1 MAEKYTGQPMDRRY
15 VGEQIDIT
23 YSLKRCIHAGKCVI
37 HLPDVFDRHGRPW
50 IRPNDATP
58 DQIAQV
64 ILMCPTGALHFE
76 RKDGGL
82 PETPPP
88 ENMILAWQNGPIQFH
103 GDLSVTGTNVDMQ
116 EETRLTLCRCGES
129 TNKPFCDN
137 SHTKTGFVSDDR
149 HQSIGRETPPAAGGK
164 LRIAVEPD
172 GPYDV
177 SGSVRIVNHVGDL
190 LYQGNHARL
199 CRCGFSSTRPFCDGT
214 HLKIEFR
221 SE

>member
-1 MAEKYTGQPMDRRY
+1 MPKKYTGTAMDRRY
-15 VGEQIDIT
+15 MGDQIDIT
-23 YSLKRCIHAGKCVI
+23 YSLKRCIHAEKCVI
-37 HLPDVFDRHGRPW
+37 HLPGVFDRHGRPW

-58 DQIAQV
+58 DQVAQV

-76 RKDGGL
+76 RKDGDL
-82 PETPPP
+82 SETPPS
-88 ENMILAWQNGPIQFH
+88 ENTILAWQNGPLQAN
-103 GDLSVTGTNVDMQ
+103 GDLSVIGTNVEIQ

-137 SHTKTGFVSDDR
+137 SHTKTGFVSEDSHRSPAQD
-149 HQSIGRETPPAAGGK
+149 TPPAGGK
-164 LRIAVEPD
+164 LTITVEPD

-177 SGSVRIVNHVGDL
+177 SGSVRIVNYTGDV
-190 LYQGNHARL
+190 LYAGDHARL